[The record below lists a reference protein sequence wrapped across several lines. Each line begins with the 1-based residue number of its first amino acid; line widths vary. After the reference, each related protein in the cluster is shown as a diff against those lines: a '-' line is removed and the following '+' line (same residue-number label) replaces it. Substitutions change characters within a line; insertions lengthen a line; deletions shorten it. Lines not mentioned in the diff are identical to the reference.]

1 MKKYVIVDLE
11 WTSWKEDYNKKKQL
25 FNKRKTWQKREI
37 IQIGAIKFDKNY
49 KIVDKL
55 DLYVKP
61 KFNPILSDYIKNL
74 TGIYQEKLKKIKES
88 PKPRHPLLR
97 RLKSLRAPFACWTK
111 KMSI

>member
-37 IQIGAIKFDKNY
+37 IQIGAIKFNKNY

-74 TGIYQEKLKKIKES
+74 TGIYQEKLEKKGISFPQSYKV
-88 PKPRHPLLR
+88 LR
-97 RLKSLRAPFACWTK
+97 KFCKGTK
-111 KMSI
+111 IFQMELII